1 MSADAT
7 TAAAADKSGFEEFEE
22 DVSSG
27 RDG

>member
-7 TAAAADKSGFEEFEE
+7 TTAADKSGFEEFEE

>member
-1 MSADAT
+1 MSADT
-7 TAAAADKSGFEEFEE
+7 TNAAADKSGFEEFEE